1 MNRYYTEQETITTV
15 TRLTRSRL
23 TTYVKHEFLS
33 PIQSEAG
40 PVYDAADLARI
51 ELICDLSEQFD
62 LKGDALGVVLSL
74 IDQLHGVRGEL
85 RRVMAA
91 VEAQPQDL
99 RDRIITALKDAR

>member
-1 MNRYYTEQETITTV
+1 MSRYYSEQETITTI

-23 TTYVKHEFLS
+23 TTYVKHEFLC
-33 PIQSEAG
+33 PTQSETG
-40 PVYDAADLARI
+40 PVFSAADLARI

-85 RRVMAA
+85 RRVMGA
-91 VEAQPQDL
+91 VEAQPEEV
-99 RDRIITALKDAR
+99 RRRIITVLKEA

>member
-1 MNRYYTEQETITTV
+1 MSRYYTEQETITSV
-15 TRLTRSRL
+15 TRLTHARL
-23 TTYVKHEFLS
+23 TTYVKHEFLY
-33 PIQSEAG
+33 PTQSEAG

-85 RRVMAA
+85 RRVMLA
-91 VEAQPQDL
+91 VETQPQEV
-99 RDRIITALKDAR
+99 RDRIIAAL